1 MITTVPKYTQFL
13 HTECLFQKFIYFFFN
28 TIIIPDIFLL
38 ISITVKPTCI
48 RRPTLGATQI
58 QFLFVVIFY
67 FYSYA
72 ASPGRSVITIIWSF
86 TIDFGCWWLI
96 FSIHFCLSGVH
107 SSLCMLSILLDCLSD
122 CQFLFELFLKSS
134 RLKWL
139 FRMLALPFVIIICN
153 SSRCSINSNF
163 FSWLY
168 VLSGIVPIFPI
179 TMDTS
184 LESVFCILQPSL
196 PPVVVGTPLRFH
208 MDRLL
213 LLWCSDCF
221 QLLFST
227 RSFVHLLSFSN
238 YYLES
243 LSFSTFLHL
252 VDQFCLLL
260 LALLDLNLIS
270 FSWWLSLY

>member
-1 MITTVPKYTQFL
+1 MIIYNWFWVLMIHLL
-13 HTECLFQKFIYFFFN
+13 HS
-28 TIIIPDIFLL
+28 LL
-38 ISITVKPTCI
+38 PISCALI
-48 RRPTLGATQI
+48 
-58 QFLFVVIFY
+58 VVY
-67 FYSYA
+67 
-72 ASPGRSVITIIWSF
+72 VI
-86 TIDFGCWWLI
+86 
-96 FSIHFCLSGVH
+96 H
-107 SSLCMLSILLDCLSD
+107 MSD

-139 FRMLALPFVIIICN
+139 FRMLAQAFVIIICN

-196 PPVVVGTPLRFH
+196 PPVVVGTPFRFH

-221 QLLFST
+221 QLLFPT